1 MAITRPP
8 LFTDSDMLTFRQ
20 TPTSEFRIPYTFVEA
35 LNEGTLFDRSARVFE
50 EAART
55 QRLYDVV
62 VGEDQRI
69 IGAGM
74 LQDTFKDADG
84 IHREEELGALIVHPA
99 ARGIG
104 IVGLMIKLILVH
116 RYAVL
121 RTSGG
126 EEDYIAHVV
135 DGNRGPIHALLTAG
149 FEDLGPMK
157 LHPGEFDGHI
167 EHMMAPGENYV
178 PMHAYRFNHHAIDNL
193 IRDLW
198 ALWHAG
204 RELTCE
210 DRNLRLKV
218 DFAGMVDPAFLDA
231 RVERIGPI
239 CPNWRLDGGR

>member
-1 MAITRPP
+1 MAIHRPS
-8 LFTDSDMLTFRQ
+8 LFNDSDMLTFRQ
-20 TPTSEFRIPYTFVEA
+20 TPASEYRIPYTFVES
-35 LNEGTLFDRSARVFE
+35 LNEGTLFDRSARTFE

-74 LQDTFKDADG
+74 LQDTLKEADG
-84 IHREEELGALIVHPA
+84 QQRQEELGALMVHPA

-121 RTSGG
+121 RTSDT

-135 DGNRGPIHALLTAG
+135 DGNRGPIHALLAAG

-157 LHPGEFDGHI
+157 LHPGELDGHI
-167 EHMMAPGENYV
+167 EHMMAPGEGSSGRGPQIRRLV
-178 PMHAYRFNHHAIDNL
+178 ARGSGRGCRRQRDPRPM
-193 IRDLW
+193 DLL
-198 ALWHAG
+198 ACRRRAEAPGHEPAG
-204 RELTCE
+204 
-210 DRNLRLKV
+210 K
-218 DFAGMVDPAFLDA
+218 G
-231 RVERIGPI
+231 
-239 CPNWRLDGGR
+239 

>member
-1 MAITRPP
+1 MINRPP
-8 LFTDSDMLTFRQ
+8 LFSDSDTLTFRQ
-20 TPTSEFRIPYTFVEA
+20 TPASEYRIPYTFVES
-35 LNEGTLFDRSARVFE
+35 LNEGTLFDRSARTFE

-74 LQDTFKDADG
+74 LQDTLKEADG
-84 IHREEELGALIVHPA
+84 QQRQEELGALMVHPA

-121 RTSGG
+121 RTSDT
-126 EEDYIAHVV
+126 EESYIAHVV
-135 DGNRGPIHALLTAG
+135 DGNRGPIHPLLAAG

-157 LHPGEFDGHI
+157 LHPGEFDGHV

-178 PMHAYRFNHHAIDNL
+178 PMHAYRFNRHTLDNL
-193 IRDLW
+193 IDDLW
-198 ALWHAG
+198 TFWHG
-204 RELTCE
+204 ERELSLA
-210 DRNLRLKV
+210 DRNLRVKV
-218 DFAGMVDPAFLDA
+218 DFSGMVDPAFLDA
-231 RVERIGPI
+231 EVER
-239 CPNWRLDGGR
+239 RRRASL